1 LICRKF
7 GGRFFS
13 GLAADTF
20 EDELRGKGFGSR
32 TTHTRL
38 PVSEAKKEEEQEKA
52 RNEVVGI

>member
-1 LICRKF
+1 MFR
-7 GGRFFS
+7 
-13 GLAADTF
+13 
-20 EDELRGKGFGSR
+20 KGFGSR